1 MMNGGHHPPGECA
14 RYARGLTLIEVL
26 IALLV
31 LSIGLI
37 GIAAL
42 HMTSLKT
49 AHSAYYRSI
58 ASIIAVDAEER
69 LWIELADT
77 PPELAPDIVQV
88 RTEWQTHWADS
99 DIRLPGF
106 AAELAVVED
115 SVDWTDVQITV
126 RWSEERLEDV
136 ADMETNME
144 AYGYRARILKRPE
157 PL

>member
-1 MMNGGHHPPGECA
+1 MMGNGHYTPGGTTP
-14 RYARGLTLIEVL
+14 RTRGLTLIEVL

-77 PPELAPDIVQV
+77 PPELAPDITQV
-88 RTEWQTHWADS
+88 RTEWQTHWAES
-99 DIRLPGF
+99 DVRLPGF
-106 AAELAVVED
+106 TAELVVVED

-126 RWSEERLEDV
+126 RWSEARLEDV
-136 ADMETNME
+136 VDVETNME
-144 AYGYRARILKRPE
+144 EYSYRARILKRPE